1 MSYKIVTNQ
10 KGSTVLIR
18 MWANTDLPVAN
29 LTVNSSIETV
39 TAAHLTKIWCGTNGA
54 TGDIRV
60 GRGANTSDS
69 NNVILIL
76 PAGDQQYID
85 FAGTG
90 VTIDYD
96 NQAANIVF
104 TATSANTVAYLEF
117 RKTSTF
123 TSQY

>member
-10 KGSTVLIR
+10 KGSTVLVR

-39 TAAHLTKIWCGTNGA
+39 SSAHLTKIWCGASAAGEV
-54 TGDIRV
+54 RV
-60 GRGANTSDS
+60 ARGANTTDA
-69 NNVILIL
+69 NNVVLIL
-76 PAGDQQYID
+76 PGADQQYID

-96 NQAANIVF
+96 KQTANIVF
-104 TATSANTVAYLEF
+104 TATSNTVAYLEF

-123 TSQY
+123 TSEY